1 MRSIVSLRQG
11 GRLGVDAGGAVMRD
25 DGVIVT
31 GEFEEM
37 GADGVE
43 AMAWLGMTVL
53 LGGRR
58 VGRS

>member
-31 GEFEEM
+31 GEFQEM

-43 AMAWLGMTVL
+43 AMVTGEPAIGID
-53 LGGRR
+53 GI
-58 VGRS
+58 